1 MIKNRNYL
9 QVLLNQADAFE
20 GGLCVERIITQGA
33 NNKNS
38 EAANHPIGGVQP
50 HFRIYKRCSRLAI
63 ISSSE
68 SP

>member
-20 GGLCVERIITQGA
+20 GGLCVEKNITQGA

-38 EAANHPIGGVQP
+38 EAANHPMGGVQP
-50 HFRIYKRCSRLAI
+50 HFFINKKM
-63 ISSSE
+63 
-68 SP
+68 